1 MSEEPMEPT
10 TPQEEVPVATAGEPT
25 EPTEAA
31 EPTEPTEPTAAAEP
45 EPAPAEEP
53 KAEPEPEPEPEPAK
67 SEKSEKSE
75 KSSKSDKHEK
85 AEKEKEEK
93 CAINREVL
101 ESAPAVD
108 AGKVA
113 DFFKCASPEALSA
126 YDTLNNF
133 AREAGLVVE
142 IPHFI
147 LVGPTGGKSTLLE
160 AIVGHPVVS
169 MPKKGYVKTQRPLVF
184 TINYNDA
191 CDTPKITI
199 MRDTIPDSKF
209 TTNAVVSVEELPAA
223 LHARN
228 VSSTV
233 PIYVTYETKDMM
245 NMCIVDT
252 PALKPD
258 GKSDSTIIP
267 LIQSMGEARSR
278 FILCVEQAGAWPSTV
293 STWAKKNNLT
303 NCIGVYTESKKQFA
317 TFSNGPAITKY
328 VADRPGNYT
337 NHLFVT
343 LLPSLALHVIVQLP
357 APFAVTFPVESTVA
371 TFLLL
376 LVH

>member
-199 MRDTIPDSKF
+199 MRDTIPDSKY
-209 TTNAVVSVEELPAA
+209 
-223 LHARN
+223 HQR
-228 VSSTV
+228 
-233 PIYVTYETKDMM
+233 
-245 NMCIVDT
+245 CR
-252 PALKPD
+252 
-258 GKSDSTIIP
+258 
-267 LIQSMGEARSR
+267 Q
-278 FILCVEQAGAWPSTV
+278 C
-293 STWAKKNNLT
+293 
-303 NCIGVYTESKKQFA
+303 
-317 TFSNGPAITKY
+317 
-328 VADRPGNYT
+328 
-337 NHLFVT
+337 
-343 LLPSLALHVIVQLP
+343 
-357 APFAVTFPVESTVA
+357 
-371 TFLLL
+371 
-376 LVH
+376 